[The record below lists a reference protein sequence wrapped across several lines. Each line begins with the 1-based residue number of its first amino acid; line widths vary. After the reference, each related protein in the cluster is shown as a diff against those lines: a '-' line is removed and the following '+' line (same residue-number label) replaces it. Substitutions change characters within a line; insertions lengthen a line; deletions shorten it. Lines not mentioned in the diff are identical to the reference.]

1 MKFLDKLRI
10 SHYHHKREKQ
20 FDGEHSQIL
29 GWQDLNS
36 QISRFEAL
44 CGDFCFRDRSILDVG
59 CGYGDLLAYL
69 ESTERFPRA
78 YTGVDLKRS
87 FVSAAKKREF
97 LTKSTFL
104 KGDFSKMILRKYD
117 FVFAS
122 GSLNYQTSNANHTVE
137 MISKMYDLANVACV
151 FNLLDQEKLPA
162 MRLLASHN
170 KEGVLRYCRL
180 LCPESYLIEGY
191 SDHDFTVVMIK
202 KAESVS

>member
-29 GWQDLNS
+29 GWQDLDS

-44 CGDFCFRDRSILDVG
+44 CGDFCFDNHSVLDVG

-69 ESTERFPRA
+69 ESTERFPSF

-87 FVSAAKKREF
+87 FVSAARKREF
-97 LTKSTFL
+97 LTNCTFL
-104 KGDFSKMILRKYD
+104 KGDFSKMILKKSD

-137 MISKMYDLANVACV
+137 MIRKMYDLANVACV
-151 FNLLDQEKLPA
+151 FNLLDQDKLPA
-162 MRLLASHN
+162 MKLLESHN

-191 SDHDFTVVMIK
+191 SAHDFTVVMLK